1 MWKKWGGSSMK
12 RTIFGLILLNFLI
25 SCSGPSYFNSPS
37 DFVGGNRAVA
47 IETHCA
53 KQAGANGSNKD
64 SIMYKLCEQS
74 FTNHYG
80 K

>member
-1 MWKKWGGSSMK
+1 MK
-12 RTIFGLILLNFLI
+12 RTICGLFLLNFLI

-47 IETHCA
+47 VETHCA
-53 KQAGANGSNKD
+53 RQAGANGSHKD

-74 FTNHYG
+74 FTTHYG

>member
-1 MWKKWGGSSMK
+1 MKKI
-12 RTIFGLILLNFLI
+12 IFGLVTLSVLAC
-25 SCSGPSYFNSPS
+25 CSGPSYFNSPS

-47 IETHCA
+47 VETHCA
-53 KQAGANGSNKD
+53 QKAGANGVNKD

-74 FTNHYG
+74 FATHYR

>member
-1 MWKKWGGSSMK
+1 MKK
-12 RTIFGLILLNFLI
+12 IICGLITLSVLAC
-25 SCSGPSYFNSPS
+25 CSGPSYFNSPS

-47 IETHCA
+47 VETYCA
-53 KQAGANGSNKD
+53 QQSGANGVNKD

-74 FTNHYG
+74 FATHFS

>member
-1 MWKKWGGSSMK
+1 MIK
-12 RTIFGLILLNFLI
+12 IICCLITLSVLAC
-25 SCSGPSYFNSPS
+25 CSGPSYFNSPS

-47 IETHCA
+47 VQTHCA
-53 KQAGANGSNKD
+53 RQAGADGSHKD

-74 FTNHYG
+74 FTTHYG